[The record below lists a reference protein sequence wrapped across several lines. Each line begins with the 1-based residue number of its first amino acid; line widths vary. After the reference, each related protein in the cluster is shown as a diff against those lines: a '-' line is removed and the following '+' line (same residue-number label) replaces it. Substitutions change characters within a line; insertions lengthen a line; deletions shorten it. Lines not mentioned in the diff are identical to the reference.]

1 LPSNDVN
8 PLVVLIRHPVTEP
21 DLLALQSKFPTVEL
35 VDATSEPVY
44 RSRLSEAGVIL
55 SSRVPEADIDAAP
68 ELRWIHAISAGV
80 DSTINQRMIDRGIVL
95 TNSSGVHVPNIAEH
109 IMALMLGF
117 ARAIPFHVRGQ
128 VQHRWTHEMGHQ
140 RIFELRDQTIVVVGY
155 GDIGESLGGFAH
167 AFGMHVIGVR
177 RSKPAR
183 QEGFAR
189 VVGLD
194 ELREVVPLADH
205 VAICLPLTPAT
216 QGLFD
221 RSLLSSMKQ
230 GAYIYNIGRGTII
243 DQDAMIDLLTSG
255 HLGGAGLD
263 VTTPEP
269 LNPDS
274 PLWDLENVVI
284 TGHTSGQTPRHW
296 EKAGAMF
303 EANLRRFIAGE
314 PLFNV
319 VDFVARY

>member
-1 LPSNDVN
+1 LPANDIN
-8 PLVVLIRHPVTEP
+8 PLVVLIRHPVAEP

-35 VDATSEPVY
+35 VDATSEAVY
-44 RSRLSEAGVIL
+44 RSRLPEAVAIL
-55 SSRVPEADIDAAP
+55 SSRVPEADIDVASR
-68 ELRWIHAISAGV
+68 LRWIHAISAGV

-109 IMALMLGF
+109 IMAMMLGF
-117 ARAIPFHVRGQ
+117 ARAIPFHLRGQ
-128 VQHRWTHEMGHQ
+128 LQHRWTHELGNQ
-140 RIFELRDQTIVVVGY
+140 RIFELREQTIAIVGY
-155 GDIGESLGGFAH
+155 GDIGQSLGEFAH
-167 AFGMHVIGVR
+167 AFGMQVIGVR

-183 QEGFAR
+183 QDGFAR

-216 QGLFD
+216 EGLFD
-221 RSLLSSMKQ
+221 RALLSSMKQ

-243 DQDAMIDLLTSG
+243 DQDVMIELLKSG

-274 PLWDLENVVI
+274 PLWDLENVMI
-284 TGHTSGQTPRHW
+284 TGHSSGQTPRHW

-303 EANLRRFIAGE
+303 EANLHRFVDGE
-314 PLFNV
+314 PLFNI
-319 VDFVARY
+319 VDFVAGY